1 MTQTGTDGGRAGTA
15 GGATGGNPG
24 AGTRPS
30 RTQVDNVLIVDD
42 HPLMCDAL
50 ALTLKIAFGLKR
62 TRCARSLA
70 SAVEQIRADGPP
82 DAVVLDLNLPDAA
95 GTEGIVTLRRLLPEV
110 PITMISAELDTD
122 RIGAALDAGA
132 RGFISKSLSRDAL
145 TDAFVRMWAGE
156 IVVPEDYDPG
166 ARREPDGHGDLMRRF
181 ATLTPQQMKI
191 LRLIC
196 QGKAN
201 KEISYELSIAE
212 ATVKTHITAIMSKIN
227 ARRRTQ
233 AVLLANSVRLFEPA

>member
-1 MTQTGTDGGRAGTA
+1 MTTPIRAPAAGAEGAEPAVTPTA
-15 GGATGGNPG
+15 PRRSAD
-24 AGTRPS
+24 
-30 RTQVDNVLIVDD
+30 QVQDILIVDD

-50 ALTLKIAFGLKR
+50 ALTLKISFGRKTVR
-62 TRCARSLA
+62 TARSLA
-70 SAVEQIRADGPP
+70 AAIEQIRTHGAP
-82 DAVVLDLNLPDAA
+82 DAVILDLNLPDARGA
-95 GTEGIVTLRRLLPEV
+95 EGIVTLRRQLPGV
-110 PITMISAELDTD
+110 PITMISADLENAM
-122 RIGAALDAGA
+122 ISAAMAAGA
-132 RGFISKSLSRDAL
+132 QGYIAKSLGREAL
-145 TDAFVRMWAGE
+145 VDSLRRMWEGERVTPEGYEPEAAGSE
-156 IVVPEDYDPG
+156 ED
-166 ARREPDGHGDLMRRF
+166 ARAELARRF

-233 AVLLANSVRLFEPA
+233 AVLLANSARLFEPG